1 MRLKRNFVKQIIISL
16 LFVIIA
22 VILWNYIEPLLGVL
36 VLLMAFWNAGVALL
50 AYFIGGQSRPV
61 TFL

>member
-1 MRLKRNFVKQIIISL
+1 MRLKRNFLKQIIISL

-50 AYFIGGQSRPV
+50 AYFKTGN
-61 TFL
+61 

>member
-22 VILWNYIEPLLGVL
+22 VILWKYIEPLLGVL
-36 VLLMAFWNAGVALL
+36 VLLMAFWTAGVALL
-50 AYFIGGQSRPV
+50 AYFKTGN
-61 TFL
+61 

>member
-22 VILWNYIEPLLGVL
+22 VILWNCIEPLLGVL
-36 VLLMAFWNAGVALL
+36 VLLMPFSTAGVALL
-50 AYFIGGQSRPV
+50 VYFKTGN
-61 TFL
+61 